1 MTKPY
6 SPKPVEDAACDQ
18 PCSLLTETLKLI
30 RQLDAPTE
38 IIARDLNVPIRWLY
52 SVQSG
57 EVDSPGVNRV
67 QYMYEKL
74 SGKKLLP

>member
-6 SPKPVEDAACDQ
+6 SPKPVEDAECDQ
-18 PCSLLTETLKLI
+18 PCSLLLETLKLI
-30 RQLDAPTE
+30 RKLGVPSEQL
-38 IIARDLNVPIRWLY
+38 ARDLNVPMRWLY

-57 EVDSPGVNRV
+57 EVSSPGVNRV